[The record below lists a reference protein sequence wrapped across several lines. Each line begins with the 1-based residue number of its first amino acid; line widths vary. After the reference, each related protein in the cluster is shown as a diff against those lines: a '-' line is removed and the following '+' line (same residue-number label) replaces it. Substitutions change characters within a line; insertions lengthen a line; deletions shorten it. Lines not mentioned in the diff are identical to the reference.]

1 MSTRRQVIAGLG
13 SVAAGLAT
21 SGWPRQAEAA
31 RRIDNDDLLIF
42 FDTLA
47 LMRRGARGQSAR
59 PSHVRKWKGPVKV
72 RTRGAGAVA
81 HRATLEALLEE
92 TSTLTGV
99 PFRRAID
106 VEPLDNLLTLYFL
119 SAAEMDRLYGPD
131 KNNVCYTNTR
141 GRRGVLRTARLRVR
155 DDFADCLHHEFMHAL
170 GFDNHWPSLKIGIG
184 APSALAN
191 RHAPERAR
199 GYSEWDRMAIRL
211 LYHPRLK
218 PRTPRLQAL
227 ATARQILPDLLIG

>member
-1 MSTRRQVIAGLG
+1 MPTRRQVIAGLS
-13 SVAAGLAT
+13 SVAAGFTT
-21 SGWPRQAEAA
+21 SGWPRQTDAA
-31 RRIDNDDLLIF
+31 PRIDRDDLLIF
-42 FDTLA
+42 SDTLA
-47 LMRRGARGQSAR
+47 LMRRGPRGQSAR
-59 PSHVRKWKGPVKV
+59 PSHVRKWKAPVKV
-72 RTRGAGAVA
+72 RTRGGGSVA
-81 HRATLEALLEE
+81 HRAALEALLEE
-92 TSTLTGV
+92 TSDLTGV

-106 VEPLDNLLTLYFL
+106 VKPLDNLLTVYFL
-119 SAAEMDRLYGPD
+119 SAAEMDRLYGPE

-170 GFDNHWPSLKIGIG
+170 GFDNHWPGLKIGIG

-191 RHAPERAR
+191 HHAPERAR

-227 ATARQILPDLLIG
+227 ATARQILPDLLTG

>member
-1 MSTRRQVIAGLG
+1 M
-13 SVAAGLAT
+13 AAGLAT
-21 SGWPRQAEAA
+21 SGWPRQAAAA

-47 LMRRGARGQSAR
+47 LMRRGPRGQSAR
-59 PSHVRKWKGPVKV
+59 PSHVRKWKAPVKV

-141 GRRGVLRTARLRVR
+141 GRRGVLRPRR
-155 DDFADCLHHEFMHAL
+155 
-170 GFDNHWPSLKIGIG
+170 
-184 APSALAN
+184 
-191 RHAPERAR
+191 
-199 GYSEWDRMAIRL
+199 
-211 LYHPRLK
+211 HPR
-218 PRTPRLQAL
+218 RTRSPGARHPHLYKFEAAL
-227 ATARQILPDLLIG
+227 DRAAAGHSRCRRILRSQ